1 MRTPREFWDES
12 VRRAAGAGGPAR
24 PSVFEGPRQACRI
37 FLAMLP
43 EGGRVLDFGCG
54 LGRNALALAR
64 LGYRVAVADI
74 SGEAVRLCQ
83 ERASREGLRLESCSY
98 EWGNVGAETESFDGV
113 LAWSVLDHMTL
124 FEARLVVREFVRITR
139 PGGVLLCS
147 FDGEEE
153 DQWAPPHEVLA
164 DGTIRYTGGEREGM
178 LLRVY
183 QNDEIAALVEGAWE
197 ILDFAGLDRTER
209 RIILCRKRG

>member
-12 VRRAAGAGGPAR
+12 VRRAAGAGGSPR
-24 PSVFEGPRQACRI
+24 PSVFEGSRQASRT

-43 EGGRVLDFGCG
+43 EGRQILDFGCG

-74 SGEAVRLCQ
+74 SAEAVRLCR
-83 ERASREGLRLESCSY
+83 ERASREGLSLQRCSY
-98 EWGNVGAETESFDGV
+98 EWGSIGADTESFDGV

-124 FEARLVVREFVRITR
+124 FEGRLVVREFARITR

-153 DQWAPPHEVLA
+153 GQGILPHEVLA

-178 LLRVY
+178 LLRIY
-183 QNDEIAALVEGAWE
+183 QNEEIAVLVEGAWE
-197 ILDFAGLDRTER
+197 ILDFAGSERTEQ
-209 RIILCRKRG
+209 RIILCRRRG

>member
-1 MRTPREFWDES
+1 LRTPREFWDES
-12 VRRAAGAGGPAR
+12 VRRAARASGPAR
-24 PSVFEGPRQACRI
+24 PSVFEGPRQAPRT

-54 LGRNALALAR
+54 LGRNGLVLAR

-74 SGEAVRLCQ
+74 SAEAVRLCE
-83 ERASREGLRLESCSY
+83 ERAAREGLSLERCGY
-98 EWGNVGAETESFDGV
+98 EWGSIGAETESFDGV

-124 FEARLVVREFVRITR
+124 FEARLVAREFARITR

-153 DQWAPPHEVLA
+153 DQ
-164 DGTIRYTGGEREGM
+164 
-178 LLRVY
+178 
-183 QNDEIAALVEGAWE
+183 
-197 ILDFAGLDRTER
+197 
-209 RIILCRKRG
+209 